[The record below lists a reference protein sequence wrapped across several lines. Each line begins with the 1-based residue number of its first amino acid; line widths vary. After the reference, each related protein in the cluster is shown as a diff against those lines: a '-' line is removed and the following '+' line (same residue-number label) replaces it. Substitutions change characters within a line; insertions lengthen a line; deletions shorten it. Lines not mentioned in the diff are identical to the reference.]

1 MSPIWTTFFT
11 SLISTLAVPYLE
23 KKYGS
28 SLPKLDATQ
37 QAALTAGAVGA
48 LTATAHWLHTTLLPH
63 KKHR

>member
-1 MSPIWTTFFT
+1 MSPVWTTFLT

-23 KKYGS
+23 KKYGTQ
-28 SLPKLDATQ
+28 LPKMDATE

-48 LTATAHWLHTTLLPH
+48 LTASAHWLHVKLFPH